1 LSLRHQAQAIRNRL
15 MEGIYGRGGET
26 AEHVTPAGTEF
37 TSGDYH
43 AYEPSGWRQLRR
55 GLRGLPAGREDTFV
69 DVGCG
74 KGRVLA
80 QAVRH
85 PFRRVLGVEYSPE
98 LAEHARRLV
107 EAQRDQWKAGDVEI
121 ITADATQWAVPE
133 DVTVVYAYN
142 VLHGDAF
149 RSQLDRLADSVE
161 RAPRTMWFVYAN
173 PEHEQVV
180 LEHPAFE
187 LWKRRGRRKWWQN
200 DDPRRVSVF
209 RVTAPKG

>member
-1 LSLRHQAQAIRNRL
+1 MTLRLIVRNARHRIL
-15 MEGIYGRGGET
+15 ENTYGRGSDT
-26 AEHVTPAGTEF
+26 LEHVDSDALGF
-37 TSGDYH
+37 TSADYH

-55 GLRGLPAGREDTFV
+55 GLRGLPAGRGETFV

-74 KGRVLA
+74 KGRVIA
-80 QAVRH
+80 QAARH
-85 PFRRVLGVEYSPE
+85 PFRRVVGVEYSPE
-98 LAEHARRLV
+98 LAAHARRLV
-107 EAQRDQWKAGDVEI
+107 EAQRDQWRAGDVEI
-121 ITADATQWAVPE
+121 VTADATQWAVPE

-161 RAPRTMWFVYAN
+161 RAPRTLWFIYAN
-173 PEHEQVV
+173 PEHEEIV

-187 LWKRRGRRKWWQN
+187 LWKRRGRRRWWRS

-209 RVTAPKG
+209 RVGG